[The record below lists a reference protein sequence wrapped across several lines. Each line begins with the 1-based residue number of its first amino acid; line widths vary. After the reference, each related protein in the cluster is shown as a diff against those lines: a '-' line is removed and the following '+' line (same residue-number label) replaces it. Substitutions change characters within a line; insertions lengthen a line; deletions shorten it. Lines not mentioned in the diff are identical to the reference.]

1 MQMNTTTDRGP
12 SCLARMLDVRTYV
25 LAARQGMARAD
36 AGGALFM
43 VGAFAVIALVLL
55 PIWITFD
62 LNSTWDFTTGLRA
75 AAEPVVYEVTGGA
88 EDLLQLSVGALLAG
102 IIFTGFTL
110 LPSLFELAF
119 PTVNHPLLNLI
130 LLCSIVFD
138 FVTDWGKSAELV
150 ASWTDNRTLA
160 FFYTIG
166 VCAFVS
172 VFVQALL
179 ICCITVIVYG
189 VLQILSGGARRVE
202 VAVVEQR

>member
-1 MQMNTTTDRGP
+1 METTGRA
-12 SCLARMLDVRTYV
+12 SCFARMLDVRTYV
-25 LAARQGMARAD
+25 MAARAGMARAD
-36 AGGALFM
+36 VGGALFM
-43 VGAFAVIALVLL
+43 VAAFALIALVLI

-62 LNSTWDFTTGLRA
+62 LSSTWDFTTGLRD
-75 AAEPVVYEVTGGA
+75 AAEPVVYDVSETA
-88 EDLLQLSVGALLAG
+88 EDFLQLSVGALLTG

-119 PTVNHPLLNLI
+119 PTVSHPLLNLI

-138 FVTDWGKSAELV
+138 YVTDWGKSAELV

-160 FFYTIG
+160 FVYTVG

-179 ICCITVIVYG
+179 VCCATVIIFG
-189 VLQILSGGARRVE
+189 VMQVLARGAKRVE
-202 VAVVEQR
+202 AVVVEQR